1 MPVVIQ
7 PSFLTNFKMYYE
19 YRIYFFYL
27 NFIQS
32 SLMVVHAGTIP
43 LYQIYQIKVFRD
55 HLLKQNLSRLAGY
68 FKGYTPGERGK
79 GLG

>member
-1 MPVVIQ
+1 M
-7 PSFLTNFKMYYE
+7 
-19 YRIYFFYL
+19 
-27 NFIQS
+27 
-32 SLMVVHAGTIP
+32 VHAGTIP

-79 GLG
+79 GLGELYLAKYSDSSTISVSCKLNSL

>member
-1 MPVVIQ
+1 M
-7 PSFLTNFKMYYE
+7 
-19 YRIYFFYL
+19 
-27 NFIQS
+27 
-32 SLMVVHAGTIP
+32 VHAGTIP